1 LKYLFIKK
9 KNISQISPL
18 RAENILLRGATLKIS
33 PFIYGCAIYTGKD
46 TKIML
51 NSKYKPSKLSCIE
64 R

>member
-1 LKYLFIKK
+1 
-9 KNISQISPL
+9 L

-64 R
+64 RYVLW